1 MKFYICEHCGNIVT
15 FLQSS
20 GVPVM
25 CCGQKMTELVP
36 DSTDAAQE
44 KHVPVVTVE
53 GSMVDVKVGSAP
65 PSHDPRALYPVG
77 GPGDHRG
84 LSNQIPGARSGP
96 GGQICPRPR
105 RPGQGRLRLLQSSR
119 ALESLSDTMTRS
131 PLCRLFRRRGL
142 FLRYGFPSVT
152 CW

>member
-65 PSHDPRALYPVG
+65 HPMIPEHYIQWVALETTEGCQIKYLEPGQAPEVKFALA
-77 GPGDHRG
+77 PGD
-84 LSNQIPGARSGP
+84 
-96 GGQICPRPR
+96 
-105 RPGQGRLRLLQSSR
+105 PGQGRLRLLQSSR

>member
-53 GSMVDVKVGSAP
+53 GSMVDVKEGSATEGCQIKYLEP
-65 PSHDPRALYPVG
+65 GQAPEVKFALA
-77 GPGDHRG
+77 PGDRVKAAYAYCNLHG
-84 LSNQIPGARSGP
+84 LW
-96 GGQICPRPR
+96 
-105 RPGQGRLRLLQSSR
+105 R
-119 ALESLSDTMTRS
+119 A
-131 PLCRLFRRRGL
+131 
-142 FLRYGFPSVT
+142 
-152 CW
+152 